1 MTHIFLSNLKST
13 LDNCITELDEIH
25 SMFCRNP
32 ESDFTRNRK
41 LSFREYIQFML
52 QMQSKSV
59 SNEILDFF
67 EHSLSA
73 PSKSAFTQ
81 QRYKLLPEGWNFL
94 FHSFVKFRIARIR
107 LDNGTYICIATNLSE
122 EEFLL
127 EEINKLYRMRWSEE
141 TSFRELK
148 YTIGLIN
155 WHSSKY
161 DEILQEINARM
172 ILYNFRELVPPH
184 AVVKL
189 SPCIFVLFILPS
201 DFALGQNRITDQ
213 LI

>member
-1 MTHIFLSNLKST
+1 MADIFLSNLKST

-81 QRYKLLPEGWNFL
+81 QRYKLLPEGWRLIVTLTL
-94 FHSFVKFRIARIR
+94 FGPSLWQTVVTKV
-107 LDNGTYICIATNLSE
+107 
-122 EEFLL
+122 
-127 EEINKLYRMRWSEE
+127 
-141 TSFRELK
+141 
-148 YTIGLIN
+148 LIPL
-155 WHSSKY
+155 H
-161 DEILQEINARM
+161 
-172 ILYNFRELVPPH
+172 
-184 AVVKL
+184 
-189 SPCIFVLFILPS
+189 
-201 DFALGQNRITDQ
+201 T
-213 LI
+213 

>member
-67 EHSLSA
+67 EHSL
-73 PSKSAFTQ
+73 
-81 QRYKLLPEGWNFL
+81 
-94 FHSFVKFRIARIR
+94 
-107 LDNGTYICIATNLSE
+107 
-122 EEFLL
+122 FLL
-127 EEINKLYRMRWSEE
+127 LLNPPLLSND
-141 TSFRELK
+141 TSFCLRDGISCSTHLSISVAPYRIISIMVTDFWPAMALMLTYLVTRRMKEP
-148 YTIGLIN
+148 
-155 WHSSKY
+155 SSMKAKGATMQS
-161 DEILQEINARM
+161 ISMHCMISPIISTVISLCRGKRNFMNA
-172 ILYNFRELVPPH
+172 LHLT
-184 AVVKL
+184 
-189 SPCIFVLFILPS
+189 
-201 DFALGQNRITDQ
+201 Q
-213 LI
+213 